1 MDDGSLTRN
10 LRHPHRTT
18 LKIRQT
24 NEGNSIMGRRLE
36 GMSVLV
42 TGGGSGIG
50 EATVYRLA
58 ARGAKVTL
66 TGRRAD
72 KVQAV
77 AEKAGPNALAVP
89 GDVTSAADRAAMIEA
104 AVEFGGG
111 LEVLVNSAANMY
123 RGPVD
128 ELTEQGLADIFAS
141 NVIAPMLLTGLALPH
156 LRERAGAVI
165 FFGSVHTQR
174 AFPGASPYAATKG
187 ALETLTGVL
196 AAELG
201 PQGVR
206 VSCVRP
212 GGVLTEI
219 NQRAGLMDDATAAAR
234 MASLGPAH
242 AIGRPGTADEVA
254 ESVEYLAQAEWHTGA
269 VLTIDGG
276 LGLGVTNA

>member
-1 MDDGSLTRN
+1 VSRSL
-10 LRHPHRTT
+10 
-18 LKIRQT
+18 K
-24 NEGNSIMGRRLE
+24 

-50 EATVYRLA
+50 AAVVARLVGA
-58 ARGAKVTL
+58 GARVTL

-72 KVQAV
+72 KIAAV
-77 AEKAGPNALAVP
+77 AEQAGEGALAVAA
-89 GDVTSAADRAAMIEA
+89 DVTDAADRQRMVEA
-104 AVEFGGG
+104 AVAHGGG
-111 LEVLVNSAANMY
+111 LEVIVHGAANMY
-123 RGPVD
+123 RGALEELDEQQLVD
-128 ELTEQGLADIFAS
+128 VFRS
-141 NVIAPMLLTGLALPH
+141 NTIAPMLLTGLALPH
-156 LRERAGAVI
+156 LRERHGAVV

-219 NQRAGLMDDATAAAR
+219 NQRAGLFDDATAKER
-234 MASLGPAH
+234 MKGLDSAH
-242 AIGRPGTADEVA
+242 ALGRSGTPEEIA
-254 ESVEYLAQAEWHTGA
+254 EAVEYLAVAEWATGA

-276 LGLGVTNA
+276 LSLGVTHA

>member
-1 MDDGSLTRN
+1 
-10 LRHPHRTT
+10 
-18 LKIRQT
+18 
-24 NEGNSIMGRRLE
+24 MGRAIE
-36 GMSVLV
+36 GMPVLV

-50 EATVYRLA
+50 EAVVHRLVEA
-58 ARGAKVTL
+58 GAKVTL
-66 TGRRAD
+66 SGRRAD
-72 KVQAV
+72 RVEAV
-77 AEKAGPNALAVP
+77 ARKAGPGARAVVGDVTRAEDRERMVAAAVEHGGGLEAVVHSAGNMYRSAVTDLDEKALHDVFASNTIGPLMLTALAVP
-89 GDVTSAADRAAMIEA
+89 
-104 AVEFGGG
+104 
-111 LEVLVNSAANMY
+111 Y
-123 RGPVD
+123 
-128 ELTEQGLADIFAS
+128 
-141 NVIAPMLLTGLALPH
+141 
-156 LRERAGAVI
+156 LRERSGAVV

-219 NQRAGLMDDATAAAR
+219 NQRAGLMDDATAAER
-234 MASLGPAH
+234 MRSLGPAH
-242 AIGRPGTADEVA
+242 ALGRSGTADEVA
-254 ESVEYLAQAEWHTGA
+254 EAVEYLLAAEWATGS